1 MVKHVWSLEDIDD
14 CVIVT
19 RVVDTGEETE
29 DQQPI
34 LKLRRISRPNAFAGI
49 NEIRSS
55 LDMLEKELKNDE
67 NNDKKIVEKLKK

>member
-1 MVKHVWSLEDIDD
+1 MAKYVWSLDQIDD

-19 RVVDTGEETE
+19 RVIDSGEEGE

-34 LKLRRISRPNAFAGI
+34 LKLRRISRANAFAGI

-67 NNDKKIVEKLKK
+67 IEEKKTKTAK

>member
-1 MVKHVWSLEDIDD
+1 MVKHVWSLDQIDD

-19 RVVDTGEETE
+19 RVVDTGEQTE

-34 LKLRRISRPNAFAGI
+34 LKVSRISRANAFAGI

-67 NNDKKIVEKLKK
+67 NHDKKIVEKLKK